1 MLSRRTILLP
11 TFVFLAVL
19 GCAAQTS
26 GTPAPAAKAPTGF
39 VAYEEFDGTTNSDGQ
54 VYELHS
60 SIGYNFNQHFG
71 MDVGIPVYFVR
82 PSSTAGGT
90 SSNGIGNP
98 GVDVRLKFLNPVLN
112 FGTTLTGSAPVASVS
127 KGFSTGHGT
136 YDWTNHVDHAFSS
149 LTPFGEIGISNTV
162 TDSRLFMRPFTAY
175 GFNTHLQGGANY
187 DLWKFFSVG
196 ASGYDILPSGTQT
209 IFSKVAHGQGNGGS
223 VSHGRYF
230 QNNQQTTGA
239 ADIARDNGFSTWLD
253 ASPSGAVDLEL
264 GFTRSMHYALNSVSF
279 SIGFNLTELGRKNKK

>member
-1 MLSRRTILLP
+1 MLKRSILLP
-11 TFVFLAVL
+11 TIVIFAAIA
-19 GCAAQTS
+19 CAAQTN

-39 VAYEEFDGTTNSDGQ
+39 VAYEEFDGTTNNDGQ

-60 SIGYNFNQHFG
+60 SVGYNFNQHFG
-71 MDVGIPVYFVR
+71 MDVGVPVYFVR
-82 PSSTAGGT
+82 PSTTAGGT
-90 SSNGIGNP
+90 SSNGLGDP
-98 GVDVRLKFLNPVLN
+98 AVDARLKFLNPVLN
-112 FGTTLTGSAPVASVS
+112 FGTTLTGTAPVASRS
-127 KGFSTGHGT
+127 QGYSTGHAT

-162 TDSRLFMRPFTAY
+162 ASSRLFNRPFTTY

-209 IFSKVAHGQGNGGS
+209 MFSKVAHTNGNLAA
-223 VSHGRYF
+223 VSHGRFF
-230 QNNQQTTGA
+230 QYNQQTTGT
-239 ADIARDNGFSTWLD
+239 ADLARDNGFSTWVD
-253 ASPSGAVDLEL
+253 ASPSSAVDFEL

-279 SIGFNLTELGRKNKK
+279 SIGFNLTELGRKSKK